1 MASCT
6 VLLELEI
13 SDMAAV
19 DAAFRIWPASGPG
32 DPNSHRVASN
42 VAKLL
47 TGVLGGVYR
56 GNGWVTVNDDT
67 AFAATG
73 TITPTYANMA
83 NDWIEWR
90 YNGVA
95 IARLTEGID
104 YVRGANL
111 AAATAAL
118 ATAINNHPILRGL
131 VNAGSSATAVSLIG
145 TAPEPLAGNITMAT
159 NDATAFTLVQLTGG
173 TVGATKLP
181 LTYMNLGAAP

>member
-6 VLLELEI
+6 LLLELEI
-13 SDMAAV
+13 SDMAADDV
-19 DAAFRIWPASGPG
+19 AFRIWPGPGPG
-32 DPNSHRVASN
+32 DPNNHRVASN
-42 VAKLL
+42 VAKL
-47 TGVLGGVYR
+47 VEAVAGGACR

-67 AFAATG
+67 AVAATG
-73 TITPTYANMA
+73 TVTPVYANMA
-83 NDWIEWR
+83 NDWLEFR

-95 IARLTEGID
+95 IARLTEGVD

-118 ATAINNHPILRGL
+118 AAAINNHPILRGL
-131 VNAGSSATAVSLIG
+131 VNAGASATAVSLIA
-145 TAPEPLAGNITMAT
+145 TAPDPLARNIDMAT

-173 TVGATKLP
+173 TTGVTKLP